1 VIQKFDIK
9 SEHIVDGKKIIVL
22 KEQEQKF
29 KPKKKKSK
37 AKAYFN
43 KIKNSK

>member
-1 VIQKFDIK
+1 MKKLDIK
-9 SEHIVDGKKIIVL
+9 SEHIVNGKKIIVL
-22 KEQEQKF
+22 QEQEPKF
-29 KPKKKKSK
+29 KPKKKKVK